1 MDDRS
6 RAGCWGLFELSAR
19 AARPFFYIRRTRLRF
34 FEKQSGTL
42 LALAKGHRREF
53 MARQNLKETK
63 QEQENQTG
71 PRTNKEASF
80 KTGQPKNPPDI
91 SEKIKRVGTELKK

>member
-1 MDDRS
+1 M
-6 RAGCWGLFELSAR
+6 
-19 AARPFFYIRRTRLRF
+19 ARP
-34 FEKQSGTL
+34 
-42 LALAKGHRREF
+42 
-53 MARQNLKETK
+53 NLKETK